1 MTRGC
6 YESEAAVR
14 MGAAIFRELADGVS
28 RVADAASIWRG
39 FRLPAWGSRLD
50 GCEASGLLS

>member
-39 FRLPAWGSRLD
+39 FRLD